1 MIIGRTKTGQS
12 ERGRGLKIIV
22 DFSRDPEWHEI
33 FFGEPTVQKLEEF
46 RSFIIGE
53 GRDRCSGCPLMGR
66 RMIPSS
72 SEFLKRASRGD
83 TVVDIGCYGW
93 RLSDACINQGLNLV
107 GVDQAEPPQLLQR
120 SFASKQLG
128 IEEAHQWLSD
138 FSSPSASSES
148 GDMGPEQ

>member
-53 GRDRCSGCPLMGR
+53 GRDRYSEALR
-66 RMIPSS
+66 RLYHATRCWKRKSCFRLVWRQLNHWIQDERNHTYKDSHYNFCRQ
-72 SEFLKRASRGD
+72 FL
-83 TVVDIGCYGW
+83 
-93 RLSDACINQGLNLV
+93 
-107 GVDQAEPPQLLQR
+107 
-120 SFASKQLG
+120 
-128 IEEAHQWLSD
+128 
-138 FSSPSASSES
+138 
-148 GDMGPEQ
+148 